1 MMLTIDARSS
11 KVARAK
17 LDVAEKVLLGIT
29 PKETLDIPSPQ
40 SAVLPHALS
49 ARLETV
55 RSYLNGNPAI
65 RDAFMKEVKEKWAAA
80 AEEEGEF
87 EAAIA
92 ERRDAINSLASMDEF
107 KKQAPQ
113 SVNRLREEL
122 DRYLHVIEG
131 IGGSNAW

>member
-1 MMLTIDARSS
+1 MLMIDERRNAVS
-11 KVARAK
+11 RAK

-29 PKETLDIPSPQ
+29 PKQTLDIPSPQ

-55 RSYLNGNPAI
+55 RTYLNGNPAI
-65 RDAFMKEVKEKWAAA
+65 RDAFLKEVKEKWASTAGH
-80 AEEEGEF
+80 EGEF

-107 KKQAPQ
+107 QKQAPQ
-113 SVNRLREEL
+113 SVSRLREEL
-122 DRYLHVIEG
+122 DRYMQVIEG
-131 IGGSNAW
+131 AGSSTRW

>member
-1 MMLTIDARSS
+1 MPTIDASSS
-11 KVARAK
+11 KVSRAK
-17 LDVAEKVLLGIT
+17 LDIAEKVLLGIT

-49 ARLETV
+49 ARLETL
-55 RSYLNGNPAI
+55 RSYLNGNPVM

-80 AEEEGEF
+80 AGEEGEF

-107 KKQAPQ
+107 KKQAPR

-122 DRYLHVIEG
+122 DRYLDVIEG
-131 IGGSNAW
+131 VGGSNAW